1 MSTVATPS
9 AAVAAQ
15 QADLELV
22 QTLMGG
28 TRAMRAAGEKYLPRW
43 PAEDLKAHRDRVDS
57 AVLFPA
63 YARTVS
69 TLASKPFSRAI
80 TIGDDTPDKI
90 REWSENIDMQGR
102 NLHVFAAEAFAHAMA
117 EGLCGI
123 LVDYPRADGVR
134 TRADEIR
141 ANLRPYFVMV
151 RKSQILGW
159 RARKT
164 DGGLSLSQLRIME
177 AVTEDDGPF
186 GEREIQQVRVLEPG
200 RWQTWRRPDKG
211 GDWAVHEEGA
221 TSLPYVPFV
230 PVYGKRVG
238 FMLGDP
244 PLMHL
249 AHMNVQHWQDSSDQQ
264 RSVRFARVRIA
275 AIVGADPDTELTIG
289 ADYFLRLPPSASIQI
304 AQGSAESVK
313 IGRDELVALEE
324 QMRQAGAEMLVIRPG
339 QVTATQVSTENA
351 VGMSVLQEIAGQ
363 CEDAIDAALQVL
375 ADWSGL
381 GEGGHVKLF
390 EDYGASTM
398 AEASAQ
404 ILLSANT
411 AGKISDQ
418 TLIEEFKRRSILGP
432 GVTFDDERERI
443 AEQGPALGVIDANG
457 Q

>member
-1 MSTVATPS
+1 M
-9 AAVAAQ
+9 
-15 QADLELV
+15 
-22 QTLMGG
+22 
-28 TRAMRAAGEKYLPRW
+28 
-43 PAEDLKAHRDRVDS
+43 
-57 AVLFPA
+57 
-63 YARTVS
+63 
-69 TLASKPFSRAI
+69 
-80 TIGDDTPDKI
+80 
-90 REWSENIDMQGR
+90 
-102 NLHVFAAEAFAHAMA
+102 
-117 EGLCGI
+117 
-123 LVDYPRADGVR
+123 
-134 TRADEIR
+134 
-141 ANLRPYFVMV
+141 
-151 RKSQILGW
+151 
-159 RARKT
+159 
-164 DGGLSLSQLRIME
+164 
-177 AVTEDDGPF
+177 
-186 GEREIQQVRVLEPG
+186 LEPG

-211 GDWAVHEEGA
+211 GDWAAHEEGA

-230 PVYGKRVG
+230 PIYGKRVG

-324 QMRQAGAEMLVIRPG
+324 QMRQAGAEMMVIRPG

-363 CEDAIDAALQVL
+363 CEDAFDAALQL
-375 ADWSGL
+375 MADWSSQPQ
-381 GEGGHVKLF
+381 GGHVKLF

-432 GVTFDDERERI
+432 GVTFDDERDRI

>member
-28 TRAMRAAGEKYLPRW
+28 TRAMRAAGERYLPRW
-43 PAEDLKAHRDRVDS
+43 PAEDLKAHRDRIDS

-164 DGGLSLSQLRIME
+164 DGGLSLSQLRVME
-177 AVTEDDGPF
+177 AVTEYDGPF

-211 GDWAVHEEGA
+211 GEWAVHEEGA

-230 PVYGKRVG
+230 PIYGKRVG
-238 FMLGDP
+238 FMLSDP
-244 PLMHL
+244 SLMHL

-375 ADWSGL
+375 ADWAGL